1 MRTVEMREPNSVKAR
16 AARRTGTTLL
26 VLAAMLFVP
35 GSFRFWQGWLFFLL
49 MAGFWTFFFIDLLK
63 SDPGLLERRLQ
74 KQETEPEQ
82 KLFQRLFSLITFPA
96 FILAGLDFRFGWTR
110 QRFAEVPLRVVVA
123 AQIVVVAGYWLVFWV
138 MKTNTFAAGTIQV
151 EVGQTVISS
160 GPYARVRHPMY
171 TGMAVT
177 ALAIPLALGSYVTL
191 PVFALMVPVLVYRLV
206 HEEKTLR
213 RNLPGYTEYCRRTRF
228 RLVPWVW

>member
-1 MRTVEMREPNSVKAR
+1 MAVFSSDGGILDLFLHRLAEKRSRLVG
-16 AARRTGTTLL
+16 AAS
-26 VLAAMLFVP
+26 A
-35 GSFRFWQGWLFFLL
+35 
-49 MAGFWTFFFIDLLK
+49 
-63 SDPGLLERRLQ
+63 

-110 QRFAEVPLRVVVA
+110 QRFAEVPLMGVVA
-123 AQIVVVAGYWLVFWV
+123 AQIVVVAGYWLVFRV

-151 EVGQTVISS
+151 EIGQTVISS

-213 RNLPGYTEYCRRTRF
+213 RNLPGYTEYCQRTRF
-228 RLVPWVW
+228 RLVLWVW

>member
-1 MRTVEMREPNSVKAR
+1 MAVFSSDGGILDLFLHRLAEKRSRLVG
-16 AARRTGTTLL
+16 AAS
-26 VLAAMLFVP
+26 A
-35 GSFRFWQGWLFFLL
+35 
-49 MAGFWTFFFIDLLK
+49 
-63 SDPGLLERRLQ
+63 

-110 QRFAEVPLRVVVA
+110 QRFAEVPLMGVV
-123 AQIVVVAGYWLVFWV
+123 
-138 MKTNTFAAGTIQV
+138 
-151 EVGQTVISS
+151 

-213 RNLPGYTEYCRRTRF
+213 RNLPGYTEYCQRTRF
-228 RLVPWVW
+228 RLVLWVW